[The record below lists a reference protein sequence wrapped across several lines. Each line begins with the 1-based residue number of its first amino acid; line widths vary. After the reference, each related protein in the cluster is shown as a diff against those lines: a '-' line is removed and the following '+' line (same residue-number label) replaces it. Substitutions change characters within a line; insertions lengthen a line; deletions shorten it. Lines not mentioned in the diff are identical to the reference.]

1 MYTNLYIN
9 WTQIFNFTYLMYI
22 IFQGIVVIVY
32 SNYINLKTNYFKQNN
47 TRYCILFLLSVIDIN
62 TVPKNIFEFNES
74 IY

>member
-1 MYTNLYIN
+1 MH
-9 WTQIFNFTYLMYI
+9 I

-32 SNYINLKTNYFKQNN
+32 SNYINLKTNYFKRNN

>member
-1 MYTNLYIN
+1 MH
-9 WTQIFNFTYLMYI
+9 I

>member
-1 MYTNLYIN
+1 
-9 WTQIFNFTYLMYI
+9 MYI

-62 TVPKNIFEFNES
+62 TVPKNIFGFNES